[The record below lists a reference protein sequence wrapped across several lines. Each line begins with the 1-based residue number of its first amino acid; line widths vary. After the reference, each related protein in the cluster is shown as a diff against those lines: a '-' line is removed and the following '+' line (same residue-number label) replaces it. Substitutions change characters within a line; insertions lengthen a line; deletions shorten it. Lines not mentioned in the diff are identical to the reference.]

1 MDHLRFINNLH
12 KGGENKM
19 TEQERNK
26 RLDEIGREIV
36 KMFPGKSGSVTFDFS
51 NGKLAGIRDEYR
63 RRPSPPAD
71 SRY

>member
-1 MDHLRFINNLH
+1 
-12 KGGENKM
+12 M